1 MENYI
6 AIFKEKLEEPRNLA
20 IAVGILGF
28 LIGLLFAYVLF
39 PIQWTDASAE
49 NLRPDLRVDYLR
61 NAITTYTLT
70 GDRGK
75 ALQAFA
81 ELGEKSEETLTE
93 LAANPGFLNTEQIE
107 RFSKAINTTLP
118 GEDTS
123 VVQAPETV
131 LEDGT
136 QIVVEGEE
144 PHAEAETESNSLL
157 WLGFGLLGV
166 LVLGAAAAY
175 WFYFKE
181 RGFNFGKTNQ
191 EITSEHKIAQAVRR
205 PAAAAVTEKP
215 VVEEAPAPKPAAE
228 RVSIFANGNN
238 KASNG
243 KVNGNGNGKANGNGN
258 GNGNKDKPVAQFM
271 STYMFG
277 DDRYDES
284 FTFDAPNGAF
294 LGECGISIS
303 DLIGVGEPKKISA
316 FDIWLFDKNDIQTVT
331 KVIMSKHAYN
341 DADIRQR
348 LEIRGE
354 PILAEP
360 GKLFRLE
367 TATLRMEGRIVDVSY
382 GDLPLPEDS
391 YFQRNTVELAVYR
404 K

>member
-1 MENYI
+1 MEKYI
-6 AIFKEKLEEPRNLA
+6 AIVKEKLQEPRYLA

-39 PIQWTDASAE
+39 PTQWTDASAE

-75 ALQAFA
+75 AMQAFT
-81 ELGEKSEETLTE
+81 ELGDKSEETLTE
-93 LAANPGFLNTEQIE
+93 LSENPGFLNNEQIE
-107 RFSKAINTTLP
+107 RFTKAINATVP
-118 GEDTS
+118 VEEAIEES
-123 VVQAPETV
+123 AETV

-136 QIVVEGEE
+136 QIVVEGVE
-144 PHAEAETESNSLL
+144 PEQETNSLL
-157 WLGFGLLGV
+157 WLGFGLLAV
-166 LVLGAAAAY
+166 LVLGAGAAY

-181 RGFNFGKTNQ
+181 RGFNFGKATQ

-205 PAAAAVTEKP
+205 TTEPKEDEKP
-215 VVEEAPAPKPAAE
+215 KVEEPPAPKPAAE
-228 RVSIFANGNN
+228 RISIFANGNN
-238 KASNG
+238 KTSNG
-243 KVNGNGNGKANGNGN
+243 KGNGN
-258 GNGNKDKPVAQFM
+258 GNGNNEKPVAQFM

-341 DADIRQR
+341 DPDIRQR

>member
-1 MENYI
+1 MENFT
-6 AIFKEKLEEPRNLA
+6 AIIKEKLKVPRNLA
-20 IAVGILGF
+20 IAFGIIGF
-28 LIGLLFAYVLF
+28 LIGLFFAYVVA

-49 NLRPDLRVDYLR
+49 NLRQDLRIEYLR

-70 GDRGK
+70 GDKVR
-75 ALQAFA
+75 ALQAYA
-81 ELGEKSEETLTE
+81 ELGDKSEETLKE
-93 LAANPGFLNTEQIE
+93 LSDNPGFLNVEQIQ
-107 RFSKAINTTLP
+107 RFSTAINSPVAAPDTVLATPGTTL
-118 GEDTS
+118 
-123 VVQAPETV
+123 Q
-131 LEDGT
+131 DGT
-136 QIVVEGEE
+136 EILVDGVKPEE
-144 PHAEAETESNSLL
+144 KTNSLL
-157 WLGFGLLGV
+157 WVGLGLLGV
-166 LVLGAAAAY
+166 LLIGGGAAY
-175 WFYFKE
+175 WFYFRE
-181 RGFNFGKTNQ
+181 HGFNFGSGSPQ
-191 EITSEHKIAQAVRR
+191 EVTSEHSITPPAVKRQVV
-205 PAAAAVTEKP
+205 PAAVQRQP
-215 VVEEAPAPKPAAE
+215 VKEVEEAKPAAQ
-228 RVSIFANGNN
+228 RNSIFANGN
-238 KASNG
+238 K
-243 KVNGNGNGKANGNGN
+243 NGNGN
-258 GNGNKDKPVAQFM
+258 GNGNGEKPIAQFM
-271 STYMFG
+271 SSYMFG

-331 KVIMSKHAYN
+331 KVIMSKHAFN
-341 DADIRQR
+341 DPAIRQR

-391 YFQRNTVELAVYR
+391 YFQRNTIELAVYR

>member
-1 MENYI
+1 MENFT
-6 AIFKEKLEEPRNLA
+6 AIIKEKLEIPRNLA
-20 IAVGILGF
+20 IAAAIGGVLLGL
-28 LIGLLFAYVLF
+28 LIGYLF
-39 PIQWTDASAE
+39 PIPWTDASAE

-70 GDRGK
+70 GDKAK
-75 ALQAFA
+75 ALQAYA
-81 ELGEKSEETLTE
+81 ELGDKSEETLKELTE
-93 LAANPGFLNTEQIE
+93 KPGFLNAEQIQ
-107 RFSKAINTTLP
+107 RFGSAINT
-118 GEDTS
+118 S
-123 VVQAPETV
+123 VPAPDTV
-131 LEDGT
+131 LATPGTTLQDGT
-136 QIVVEGEE
+136 EILVDGVKPEE
-144 PHAEAETESNSLL
+144 KTNSLL
-157 WLGFGLLGV
+157 WIGLGLLGV
-166 LVLGAAAAY
+166 LLIGGGAAY
-175 WFYFKE
+175 WFYFRE
-181 RGFNFGKTNQ
+181 HGFNFGSGTVR
-191 EITSEHKIAQAVRR
+191 EITSENKVIPSAVKRPVM
-205 PAAAAVTEKP
+205 PAAVQRQQVPTA
-215 VVEEAPAPKPAAE
+215 EEPKPAAQ
-228 RVSIFANGNN
+228 RASIFANGS
-238 KASNG
+238 K
-243 KVNGNGNGKANGNGN
+243 NGNGN
-258 GNGNKDKPVAQFM
+258 GNGVANGEKPLAQFM
-271 STYMFG
+271 SSYMFG

-316 FDIWLFDKNDIQTVT
+316 FDVWLFDKNDIQTVT

-341 DADIRQR
+341 DPVISQR

-391 YFQRNTVELAVYR
+391 YFQRNTIELAIYR